1 LPEKKL
7 EFHENL
13 NLEKFWLNWFGI
25 HGREL
30 GSNIPHPFGTCPK
43 GWGKSRRMFT
53 INPETYLK
61 FIAWCHEKQ
70 SACWI
75 TSQPMRAYNTPF
87 GIEKIFFDFDYKGL
101 GKNQNMTP
109 AKREKVKKQVLKF
122 VESLDYEPFI
132 VATRKGF
139 HVYIFLRRIYEFQPR
154 NLSFASE
161 VFGVLGLSMLG
172 MRKLYCELTED
183 DRKTWKYLDFAP
195 LGDIVRMARIPLT
208 SHEKTGLM
216 CRVLNRS
223 LEPTKV
229 RGVELFRGYG
239 LREDNIREAVELVK
253 AHHKKQISKQ
263 WRTITSGAKA
273 FEGGN
278 GFKGSMRPCF
288 TDRLFNIGEMS
299 HQQRLALLMEAY
311 ASGYRT
317 EEKLMQLCR
326 HFEDFKESTSRT
338 QIQWFLK
345 NKAGK
350 FPPYKCKTIESNGW
364 CIKGE
369 CAKWRRDHKKQS
381 P

>member
-1 LPEKKL
+1 MDKKL

-13 NLEKFWLNWFGI
+13 NREKFWLNWFGI

-30 GSNIPHPFGTCPK
+30 GSNIPHPFGTCLK
-43 GWGKSRRMFT
+43 GSEKSRRMFT
-53 INPETYLK
+53 QNYKTYLE
-61 FIAWCHEKQ
+61 FINWCNEHQ

-75 TSQPMRAYNTPF
+75 TSQPMRAYNTPL

-109 AKREKVKKQVLKF
+109 TKRKKVKKQVLKF
-122 VESLDYEPFI
+122 VETLDYEPFI

-154 NLSFASE
+154 NIPFAKE
-161 VFGVLGLSMLG
+161 VFGVLGLSLLG
-172 MRKLYCELTED
+172 IKKLYCELEED
-183 DRKTWKYLDFAP
+183 DRKKWKYLDFGP
-195 LGDIVRMARIPLT
+195 LGDIMRMARVPLT
-208 SHEKTGLM
+208 KHEKTGLM
-216 CRVLNRS
+216 CRILNRS

-239 LREDNIREAVELVK
+239 LREDSVREAVELVK
-253 AHHKKQISKQ
+253 SYHKKQISKQ

-273 FEGGN
+273 FESSSN

-288 TDRLFNIGEMS
+288 TDRLFNIGEMT
-299 HQQRLALLMEAY
+299 HQQRLALLMEAH
-311 ASGYRT
+311 ASGYKT
-317 EEKLMQLCR
+317 EEQLMQLCR
-326 HFEDFKESTSRT
+326 HFKDFNEKTSRT

-350 FPPYKCKTIESNGW
+350 FPPYQCETIERLNW
-364 CIKGE
+364 CLRNE
-369 CAKWRRDHKKQS
+369 CYIYKKRHK
-381 P
+381 